1 MRGAIGLY
9 PSALSVS
16 LAVLPLAAVRCA
28 IGLCLGTLAV
38 RPSVAVSFASV
49 IHAVTAWA
57 VAGSLLTGTASGA
70 DRCA

>member
-16 LAVLPLAAVRCA
+16 LAVLPLAAVRGA

-38 RPSVAVSFASV
+38 ALVLAVSFAGV
-49 IHAVTAWA
+49 CHAVTAWA
-57 VAGSLLTGTASGA
+57 VADFLLAGSVSGA
-70 DRCA
+70 GRGA